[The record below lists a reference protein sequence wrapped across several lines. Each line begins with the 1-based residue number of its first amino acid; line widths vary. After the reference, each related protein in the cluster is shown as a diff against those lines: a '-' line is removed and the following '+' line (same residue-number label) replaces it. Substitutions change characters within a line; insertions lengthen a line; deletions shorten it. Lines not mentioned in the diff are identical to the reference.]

1 MENIENVVEAII
13 FASGSAILKSD
24 ICEKVPELTTQ
35 KLNSIIKS
43 LQKRYSENCGIVLLE
58 FNGKVQFSSN
68 PKYGDTVADVLTPL
82 REKELTKTLLEVLAT
97 IAYKQPITRLEIDE
111 MRSNKNSEYALTGLL
126 KAGLIEAVG
135 RKETVGRPLLYGT
148 TDEFLKKF
156 QISGIDELPDYDE
169 VLEKLMLINAP
180 SQETLFHNRTIW
192 TRTTWTTKRLPVWR
206 QPPTS
211 TRKRKKSPNFW
222 KASNLKCS
230 TDVLLSSYYIH
241 LQKLNGLS
249 VLFLCFFHKKRHVT
263 QNSDMAIAYCA
274 ICVEI
279 IAIML
284 LLPIRFVATAHFAL
298 SNEILKAQ
306 VKFLGASLMR
316 VKVVIS
322 NGIRVEINGKIVQ
335 RQRGISSNAI
345 RNLVKFLIENKIV
358 DIKGLIA
365 YVGAYDAKDGA
376 ILCAV
381 IKMLPMISKTIV
393 QDASRDRFD
402 AECGINIKINAL
414 QIAKAIATA
423 KGE

>member
-1 MENIENVVEAII
+1 M
-13 FASGSAILKSD
+13 
-24 ICEKVPELTTQ
+24 
-35 KLNSIIKS
+35 
-43 LQKRYSENCGIVLLE
+43 
-58 FNGKVQFSSN
+58 
-68 PKYGDTVADVLTPL
+68 KY
-82 REKELTKTLLEVLAT
+82 
-97 IAYKQPITRLEIDE
+97 
-111 MRSNKNSEYALTGLL
+111 
-126 KAGLIEAVG
+126 
-135 RKETVGRPLLYGT
+135 
-148 TDEFLKKF
+148 
-156 QISGIDELPDYDE
+156 
-169 VLEKLMLINAP
+169 
-180 SQETLFHNRTIW
+180 
-192 TRTTWTTKRLPVWR
+192 
-206 QPPTS
+206 
-211 TRKRKKSPNFW
+211 
-222 KASNLKCS
+222 S

-274 ICVEI
+274 IWVEI

-365 YVGAYDAKDGA
+365 YVGAYDAKDGV

-393 QDASRDRFD
+393 QDTGRDRFD
-402 AECGINIKINAL
+402 AECGINIKINAV

>member
-1 MENIENVVEAII
+1 M
-13 FASGSAILKSD
+13 
-24 ICEKVPELTTQ
+24 
-35 KLNSIIKS
+35 
-43 LQKRYSENCGIVLLE
+43 
-58 FNGKVQFSSN
+58 
-68 PKYGDTVADVLTPL
+68 
-82 REKELTKTLLEVLAT
+82 
-97 IAYKQPITRLEIDE
+97 
-111 MRSNKNSEYALTGLL
+111 
-126 KAGLIEAVG
+126 
-135 RKETVGRPLLYGT
+135 
-148 TDEFLKKF
+148 
-156 QISGIDELPDYDE
+156 
-169 VLEKLMLINAP
+169 
-180 SQETLFHNRTIW
+180 
-192 TRTTWTTKRLPVWR
+192 
-206 QPPTS
+206 
-211 TRKRKKSPNFW
+211 
-222 KASNLKCS
+222 KCS

-402 AECGINIKINAL
+402 AECGINIKINAV